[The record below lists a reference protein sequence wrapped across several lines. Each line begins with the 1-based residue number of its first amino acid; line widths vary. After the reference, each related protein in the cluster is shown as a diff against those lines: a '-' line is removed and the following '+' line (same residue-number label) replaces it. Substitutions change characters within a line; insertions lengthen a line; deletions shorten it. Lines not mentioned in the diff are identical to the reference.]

1 MGLLAKSFEIGPKPP
16 HVLPLVRKVIGAEGK
31 L

>member
-1 MGLLAKSFEIGPKPP
+1 MGLLSKSFEIGPKPP
-16 HVLPLVRKVIGAEGK
+16 HVLPLVRKVIGAEGN